1 MTGTGVGDWG
11 LGVGGWAGQEVIDL
25 QQIGLRASGGSPDVA
40 DGGRAEMADD
50 RSQASTTGK
59 AGAAG
64 GGAGG
69 VSGGGAEVAH
79 PPETLEGWY
88 AVHQVFRIDRKSL
101 RALPGAERQSMGT
114 SAIAALEGVLAPT
127 AADEAPAAY
136 GRWATVELSGPD
148 PRGRAPR
155 SAAGE
160 ASEESGASEAAK
172 LPADAAGRANASSVG
187 ADAPRADG
195 MAPGAGGPASGRP
208 GWSAVVELAGSVG
221 DVMVVHFR
229 PTLEGVGEAQRR
241 LAREP
246 LFDHFE
252 PVTSFLSVTE
262 AGLYHLSAALAA
274 ERIAA
279 GGAAGD
285 AEYRKLM
292 AERTVA
298 ERANPMVQRRLY
310 PPLPADM
317 PYVSFYPMSKRR
329 AVGQNWYALTL
340 AERSRLMQAHGMTG
354 RRYAGKVQQVITG
367 AIGLDA
373 WEWGVTLFARDPME
387 IKRLVTDMR
396 FDEVSAQYAEFGA
409 FYVGRIV
416 APKEWV
422 PALID
427 RRGDRRGRKQ

>member
-1 MTGTGVGDWG
+1 
-11 LGVGGWAGQEVIDL
+11 
-25 QQIGLRASGGSPDVA
+25 
-40 DGGRAEMADD
+40 MADD
-50 RSQASTTGK
+50 RSQAGTAGMPS
-59 AGAAG
+59 GAADI
-64 GGAGG
+64 AY
-69 VSGGGAEVAH
+69 

-88 AVHQVFRIDRKSL
+88 AVHQVFRIDRKAL
-101 RALPGAERQSMGT
+101 RGLTGAERQSMGA
-114 SAIAALEGVLAPT
+114 SAIAALEAVLAPT
-127 AADEAPAAY
+127 AAEEAPAAY

-155 SAAGE
+155 PASATA
-160 ASEESGASEAAK
+160 AEESGAGEAAK
-172 LPADAAGRANASSVG
+172 SPAEPAGAADATSAGAPHI

-208 GWSAVVELAGSVG
+208 GWSAIVELAGSMG

-229 PTLEGVGEAQRR
+229 PTLEGVAAAQQR

-274 ERIAA
+274 ERIAG

-329 AVGQNWYALTL
+329 VVGQNWYALTL

-387 IKRLVTDMR
+387 IKRLVTEMR

-409 FYVGRIV
+409 FYVGRMV

-427 RRGDRRGRKQ
+427 RRGDRRTRK